1 VRLAVRPG
9 NWYKR
14 AVYKFVQSA
23 GEQGLFAPVPGDL
36 VSTWGAAA
44 DAAGR
49 PISR

>member
-1 VRLAVRPG
+1 
-9 NWYKR
+9 
-14 AVYKFVQSA
+14 VYKFVQSG
-23 GEQGLFAPVPGDL
+23 GEQGLFAPVPGER